1 MVDGSVQFVSST
13 MELHTLLRLAV
24 RLDAQLSMPIDE
36 RGNPAP
42 GMLSMPDEDS
52 NPIPPGEEQK
62 MPNNWEAGE
71 ADSH

>member
-1 MVDGSVQFVSST
+1 

-42 GMLSMPDEDS
+42 WMLSMPDES
-52 NPIPPGEEQK
+52 GNPVPPSEEQK
-62 MPNNWEAGE
+62 MPNNWDTRE
-71 ADSH
+71 ADSR